1 MAKIKVALALGSG
14 GARGLTQIG
23 VIEELE
29 KHNMEVV
36 SISGTSIG
44 SLIGGLYANK
54 HLQDFKNWIAN
65 LDESGVFDLVDFTLN
80 KQGFV
85 KGERVFNE
93 MRKFIPDVNIE
104 DLPIPYAA
112 VTADL
117 NSHKEEIITHG
128 NLFSA
133 IRASV
138 AVPSVLTPV
147 KLNGQLFV
155 DGGVVNPLPITA
167 LPKSDA
173 ELTIAVNLC
182 GPKSEES
189 LLKVK
194 NEEQEAKNWMYKIQ
208 KQFSYSFKEYF
219 ISAGKTKSELNYF
232 EVLNSSFDLMQDK
245 LTEITLEK
253 TQPDI
258 LVNVPRNIAGTFEF
272 DKAEALVEFGK
283 NAFKKSLEAFER
295 Q

>member
-29 KHNMEVV
+29 KSNMEVV

-54 HLQDFKNWIAN
+54 HLQDFKNWISN

-112 VTADL
+112 VAADL
-117 NSHKEEIITHG
+117 NSHKEEIITQG
-128 NLFSA
+128 NLFAA

-147 KLNGQLFV
+147 KKNGQLFV

-167 LPKSDA
+167 LPKSKADI
-173 ELTIAVNLC
+173 TIAVNLC
-182 GPKSEES
+182 GPKTSKS
-189 LLKVK
+189 LLITKDQDKKARSWV
-194 NEEQEAKNWMYKIQ
+194 NKIQ
-208 KQFSYSFKEYF
+208 DQFSNSFKEYF
-219 ISAGKTKSELNYF
+219 ITGGKFKSELNYF
-232 EVLNSSFDLMQDK
+232 EVVNSSFDLMQDK

-272 DKAEALVEFGK
+272 DKAEALIEFG
-283 NAFKKSLEAFER
+283 R
-295 Q
+295 QEFRKCLKDFNN

>member
-1 MAKIKVALALGSG
+1 MAKTKVALALGSG

-29 KHNMEVV
+29 KNNMEVV

-44 SLIGGLYANK
+44 SLIGGLYANR
-54 HLQDFKNWIAN
+54 HLQDFKRWISN

-93 MRKFIPDVNIE
+93 MRKFIPDVHIE

-117 NSHKEEIITHG
+117 NSHKEEIITSG

-147 KLNGQLFV
+147 KSNGQLFV

-182 GPKSEES
+182 GPKTEKE
-189 LLKVK
+189 LLKK
-194 NEEQEAKNWMYKIQ
+194 KDKDKRTKSWMDKIQ
-208 KQFSYSFKEYF
+208 RQFSDSFKEYF
-219 ISAGKTKSELNYF
+219 ISGSKSKSELNYF
-232 EVLNSSFDLMQDK
+232 EVVNSSFDLMQDR

-272 DKAEALVEFGK
+272 DKAEELIEFGK
-283 NAFKKSLEAFER
+283 TEFIKSLKEFKG
-295 Q
+295 

>member
-1 MAKIKVALALGSG
+1 MAKTKVALALGSG

-29 KHNMEVV
+29 KNNMEVV

-117 NSHKEEIITHG
+117 NSHKEEIITDG

-147 KLNGQLFV
+147 KVNGQLFV

-194 NEEQEAKNWMYKIQ
+194 NEEQEAKNWMDKIQ

-219 ISAGKTKSELNYF
+219 ISAGKSKSELNYF
-232 EVLNSSFDLMQDK
+232 EVVNSSFDLMQDK

-272 DKAEALVEFGK
+272 DKAEDLIAFGK
-283 NAFKKSLEAFER
+283 REFLKSLKAFKA
-295 Q
+295 

>member
-1 MAKIKVALALGSG
+1 MAKTKVALALGSG

-29 KHNMEVV
+29 KNNMEVV

-117 NSHKEEIITHG
+117 NSHKEEIITDG

-147 KLNGQLFV
+147 KANGQLFV

-194 NEEQEAKNWMYKIQ
+194 NEEQEAKNWMDKIQ

-219 ISAGKTKSELNYF
+219 ISSGKSKSELNYF
-232 EVLNSSFDLMQDK
+232 EVVNSSFDLMQDK

-272 DKAEALVEFGK
+272 DKAEDLIAFGK
-283 NAFKKSLEAFER
+283 REFLKSLKAFKA
-295 Q
+295 

>member
-1 MAKIKVALALGSG
+1 MAKTKVALALGSG

-29 KHNMEVV
+29 KNNMEVV

-54 HLQDFKNWIAN
+54 HLQDFKNWISN

-112 VTADL
+112 VAADL
-117 NSHKEEIITHG
+117 NSHKEEIITQG
-128 NLFSA
+128 NLFAA

-147 KLNGQLFV
+147 KKNDKLFV

-173 ELTIAVNLC
+173 DITIAVNLC
-182 GPKSEES
+182 GAKTSKS
-189 LLKVK
+189 LLVTKDQDNK
-194 NEEQEAKNWMYKIQ
+194 AKSWVNKIQ
-208 KQFSYSFKEYF
+208 DQFSNSFKEYF
-219 ISAGKTKSELNYF
+219 ITGGKSKSEMNYF
-232 EVLNSSFDLMQDK
+232 EVVNSSFDLMQDK

-258 LVNVPRNIAGTFEF
+258 LINVPRNIAGTFEF
-272 DKAEALVEFGK
+272 DKAEALIEFGRQE
-283 NAFKKSLEAFER
+283 FKKSLKEFNN
-295 Q
+295 

>member
-1 MAKIKVALALGSG
+1 MAKTKVALALGSG

-29 KHNMEVV
+29 KNNMEVV

-44 SLIGGLYANK
+44 SLIGGLYANG
-54 HLQDFKNWIAN
+54 HLQKFKSWILN
-65 LDESGVFDLVDFTLN
+65 LDDSGVFDLVDFTLN

-93 MRKFIPDVNIE
+93 MRKFIPDVNINE
-104 DLPIPYAA
+104 LPIPYAA

-117 NSHKEEIITHG
+117 NSHKEEIIATG
-128 NLFSA
+128 NLFDA

-147 KLNGQLFV
+147 KKNGQLFV

-173 ELTIAVNLC
+173 EIIIAVNLC
-182 GPKSEES
+182 GPKSDYVLEKKEHQSQGEKDWLERMEE
-189 LLKVK
+189 KFK
-194 NEEQEAKNWMYKIQ
+194 K
-208 KQFSYSFKEYF
+208 SFKDYVLG
-219 ISAGKTKSELNYF
+219 SDKTKTELNYF
-232 EVLNSSFDLMQDK
+232 EVVNSSFDLMQDK

-253 TQPDI
+253 TNPEI
-258 LVNVPRNIAGTFEF
+258 LINVPRNIAGTFEF
-272 DKAEALVEFGK
+272 GKAEELIEFGRTE
-283 NAFKKSLEAFER
+283 FIKSLKDFELK
-295 Q
+295 

>member
-1 MAKIKVALALGSG
+1 MAKTKVALALGSG

-29 KHNMEVV
+29 KNNMEVV

-44 SLIGGLYANK
+44 SLIGGLYANN
-54 HLQDFKNWIAN
+54 HLGDFEKWISN
-65 LDESGVFDLVDFTLN
+65 LDKSGVFELVDFTLN

-104 DLPIPYAA
+104 DLRIPFAA

-117 NSHKEEIITHG
+117 KSHDEVIITKG
-128 NLFSA
+128 NLFEA

-138 AVPSVLTPV
+138 AVPSVLTPI
-147 KLNGQLFV
+147 KKGNQLFV

-167 LPKSDA
+167 LPKSEADI
-173 ELTIAVNLC
+173 TVAVNLC
-182 GPKSEES
+182 GPKTKSE
-189 LLKVK
+189 LKEVK
-194 NEEQEAKNWMYKIQ
+194 GKTNKNKGWVEKIQ
-208 KQFSYSFKEYF
+208 SQFNKSFKEYF
-219 ISAGKTKSELNYF
+219 INAGKAKSEMNYF
-232 EVLNSSFDLMQDK
+232 EVVNSSFDLMQDK

-258 LVNVPRNIAGTFEF
+258 LINVPRNIAGTFEF
-272 DKAEALVEFGK
+272 DKAEALIEFGRQE
-283 NAFKKSLEAFER
+283 FKKSLKEFKA
-295 Q
+295 